1 MFIDFINQ
9 TIYGDNGNYFS
20 HFNIDK
26 EIKYYNKDV
35 AFVLYIDIN
44 EYHNKLG
51 YNVNTIQEEYPII
64 DEIIEYIT
72 DYYNTVDNHNEDI
85 RLASDTYGQYY
96 YDKIKGS
103 WTVYFFKENATTWRK
118 WLKWQIT

>member
-9 TIYGDNGNYFS
+9 TIYGDKGKYFS
-20 HFNIDK
+20 HFSVDK
-26 EIKYYNKDV
+26 EIQYHNKYV
-35 AFVLYIDIN
+35 AFALYIDIN

-51 YNVNTIQEEYPII
+51 YNVDTIQEEYSII

-85 RLASDTYGQYY
+85 RLASDSCPQYY
-96 YDKIKGS
+96 YDKIKGC
-103 WTVYFFKENATTWRK
+103 WAVYFYKEVATIK
-118 WLKWQIT
+118 GDD

>member
-9 TIYGDNGNYFS
+9 TIYGDKGNYYS
-20 HFNIDK
+20 HFYIDS
-26 EIKYYNKDV
+26 EIKYHNRDV

-64 DEIIEYIT
+64 DEIIQCIT
-72 DYYNTVDNHNEDI
+72 DYYNTLDNFNEDI
-85 RLASDTYGQYY
+85 HLASDSYGQYY
-96 YDKIKGS
+96 YDKIKGC
-103 WTVYFFKENATTWRK
+103 WTVYFFKEVVTIK
-118 WLKWQIT
+118 GDD